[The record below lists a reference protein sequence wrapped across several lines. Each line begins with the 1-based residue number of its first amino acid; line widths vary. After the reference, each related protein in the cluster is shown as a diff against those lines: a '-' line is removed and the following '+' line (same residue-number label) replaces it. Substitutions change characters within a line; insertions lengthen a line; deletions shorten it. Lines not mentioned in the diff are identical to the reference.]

1 MASLPSPFLGEGEGG
16 GSPYPV
22 REGARV
28 TPLVES
34 AQMYPT
40 LERTIL
46 KAERFVWLAFRV
58 FDPDTKL
65 RSEEAKREG
74 HETWRDLLIGAV
86 RRGVEV
92 RILLTDFEPVTA
104 DYLHAASWRSFRSM
118 EADLDALPE
127 AVRRRFQMIII
138 QHAGEMGW
146 GWRQLF
152 RLGLSRRVRSLID
165 RLLGANE
172 EGQDHF
178 SIRPGIW
185 RWIRWDGEKP
195 AGWRKGPPPRI
206 WPATHH
212 QKCAIVDGTRI
223 IVGGLDLD
231 ERRWDDSQHNR
242 PADETWHDI
251 SSLVEGEIAIDA
263 CRFFVSLWN
272 SELPRYREILG
283 EWTDGAARTI
293 TTEPLEP
300 LEEPDISNA
309 RCDGS
314 ASVQLLRTL
323 SCKSNSPLA
332 IGPCADIRELMDA
345 HRKLITGARETLYIE
360 AQFFRSRAA
369 SKWVVEAL
377 KKNPGLEVVILVAN
391 VPEEIAFKGQGAK
404 AAHKHGEHLQARALG
419 RIFRVGGRERVGL
432 FTLVKKAPAKG
443 REKVYGT
450 SRGTA
455 YGSGLIHIHAKL
467 LIADDAACLMSSAN
481 INGRSFFWD
490 TELGFLWRQPGHAI
504 RDFRCKIWSQLFE
517 GALPEDAGLAEWR
530 HQAEQNRLAEP
541 EERKGFVVPY
551 QRGRAR
557 RFGNPY
563 LWIPDNLV

>member
-1 MASLPSPFLGEGEGG
+1 MAPAESPFLEPGEG
-16 GSPYPV
+16 SDTPYPV

-40 LERTIL
+40 LERAIL
-46 KAERFVWLAFRV
+46 KAENFVWMTFRV
-58 FDPDTKL
+58 FDPDTRL
-65 RSEEAKREG
+65 RSDEAKAGG
-74 HETWRDLLIGAV
+74 HETWRDLLVATIE
-86 RRGVEV
+86 RGVEI
-92 RILLTDFEPVTA
+92 RLLLTDFEPVMA
-104 DYLHAASWRSFRSM
+104 DYLHAASWSSFRAM
-118 EADLDALPE
+118 EAALDALPE
-127 AVRRRFQMIII
+127 QVRRRFQMIII

-152 RLGLSRRVRSLID
+152 RLGLRRRVRSLID
-165 RLLGANE
+165 RLLGKD
-172 EGQDHF
+172 GDGHDHF

-185 RWIRWDGEKP
+185 RWTKWDGEKP

-212 QKCAIVDGTRI
+212 QKCAIVDGDRI
-223 IVGGLDLD
+223 IIGGLDLD
-231 ERRWDDSQHNR
+231 ERRWDDSNHRR
-242 PADETWHDI
+242 PADQTWHDI
-251 SSLVEGEIAIDA
+251 SSLVEGEIATDA

-293 TTEPLEP
+293 ATEPLES
-300 LEEPDISNA
+300 LAEPDSKP

-323 SCKSNSPLA
+323 SCKSGSPLA
-332 IGPCADIRELMDA
+332 IGPCADIRELREA
-345 HRKLITGARETLYIE
+345 HRKLIASARRRLYIE

-377 KKNPGLEVVILVAN
+377 RRNAELEIVILVAN
-391 VPEEIAFKGQGAK
+391 VPEEIAFQGQGAK

-419 RIFRVGGRERVGL
+419 RIFRAGGRDRVGL

-443 REKVYGT
+443 REKAYEE

-467 LIADDAACLMSSAN
+467 LIADDETCLMSSAN
-481 INGRSFFWD
+481 INGRSFSWD
-490 TELGFLWRQPGHAI
+490 TELGFLWRQPGDAI
-504 RDFRCKIWSQLFE
+504 GNFRRKIWTQLFE

-541 EERKGFVVPY
+541 EDRKGFVVPY